1 MGYRRPVGTRA
12 RLVLLFGGRSAEH
25 DVSCVSARHVAA
37 AADKDRFEV
46 VALGITREGQWRL
59 AEVSDPLPDRLDADG
74 IAVAPAEI
82 FAEPDTVVFPLVHG
96 PMGEDGTIQGLLE
109 VADVPYVGSGVLA
122 SAVCMDK
129 SMAKLVCARHGLP
142 QCRYRTASADDPL
155 ETVAEQAI
163 DDLGLPLF
171 VKPANMGSSVGV
183 SRAATESDAV
193 KALEVA
199 GQYDEALIIEE
210 AVAGHEIEVSVL
222 GNRDPKASV
231 PGEVVPGAEFYDY
244 ADKYLSD
251 GAKLLVP
258 APIPE
263 AAAHEAQ
270 RLAISAYRAL
280 RCEGMAR
287 VDFLYEPDGRGMLLS
302 EVNTIPGFTP
312 HQHVPQ
318 AVGGIGP
325 ALPATHRHSG
335 RPGHRALRASPP
347 TPPHR
352 PLRRWL
358 ATARIDRWRNGW
370 AGEKSLGLVEHCG
383 DL

>member
-1 MGYRRPVGTRA
+1 MGYRRPVATRT

-46 VALGITREGQWRL
+46 VALGITREGHWRL
-59 AEVSDPLPDRLDADG
+59 AELSHPLPDRLDADG

-82 FAEPDTVVFPLVHG
+82 FAEPDTVVFPLIHG

-142 QCRYRTASADDPL
+142 QCRYRAASADEPPKA
-155 ETVAEQAI
+155 VAEQAI
-163 DDLGLPLF
+163 AELGLPLF

-183 SRAATESDAV
+183 SRANTELETV
-193 KALEVA
+193 KALEA
-199 GQYDEALIIEE
+199 AAQYDQTLIVEE
-210 AVAGHEIEVSVL
+210 AVTGQEIEVSVL
-222 GNRDPKASV
+222 GNRDPKASI
-231 PGEVVPGAEFYDY
+231 PGEIVPGADFYNY
-244 ADKYLSD
+244 ADKYLTD

-258 APIPE
+258 AQIPE

-287 VDFLYEPDGRGMLLS
+287 VDFLYESSGRGMLLS
-302 EVNTIPGFTP
+302 EINTIPGFTP
-312 HQHVPQ
+312 ISMYPKLWEASGLPYPQLIATLVDLAIERYERRVQH
-318 AVGGIGP
+318 
-325 ALPATHRHSG
+325 
-335 RPGHRALRASPP
+335 
-347 TPPHR
+347 
-352 PLRRWL
+352 RR
-358 ATARIDRWRNGW
+358 TDR
-370 AGEKSLGLVEHCG
+370 
-383 DL
+383 

>member
-1 MGYRRPVGTRA
+1 MGYRRLVGTRT

-37 AADKDRFEV
+37 AADNDRFEV

-59 AEVSDPLPDRLDADG
+59 AELSEPLPDQLDADG
-74 IAVAPAEI
+74 LAVAPAEI
-82 FAEPDTVVFPLVHG
+82 FAEPDTVVFPLIHG

-142 QCRYRTASADDPL
+142 QCRHRTASADDPP
-155 ETVAEQAI
+155 ETVAQEAI
-163 DDLGLPLF
+163 ADLGLPLF
-171 VKPANMGSSVGV
+171 IKPANMGSSVGV
-183 SRAATESDAV
+183 SRATTEFETV
-193 KALEVA
+193 KALEA
-199 GQYDEALIIEE
+199 AAHYDQTLIIEE
-210 AVAGHEIEVSVL
+210 AVTGQEIEVSVL

-231 PGEVVPGAEFYDY
+231 PGEIVPGTEFYDY
-244 ADKYLSD
+244 ADKYLTD

-258 APIPE
+258 AQISE
-263 AAAHEAQ
+263 AAAQEAQ

-287 VDFLYEPDGRGMLLS
+287 ADFLYESDGRGMLLS

-312 HQHVPQ
+312 ISMYPKLWEASGLPYPQLIETLVDLAVERFERRRQH
-318 AVGGIGP
+318 
-325 ALPATHRHSG
+325 
-335 RPGHRALRASPP
+335 
-347 TPPHR
+347 
-352 PLRRWL
+352 RR
-358 ATARIDRWRNGW
+358 TDR
-370 AGEKSLGLVEHCG
+370 
-383 DL
+383 

>member
-1 MGYRRPVGTRA
+1 MGYRRPVGTRT

-46 VALGITREGQWRL
+46 VVLGITRAGQWRL
-59 AEVSDPLPDRLDADG
+59 AELTDPLPDRLDADG

-142 QCRYRTASADDPL
+142 QCRHRIASAGDPP
-155 ETVAEQAI
+155 EEVAKQVIAE
-163 DDLGLPLF
+163 LGLPLF

-183 SRAATESDAV
+183 SRTTTEFETAR
-193 KALEVA
+193 ALEA
-199 GQYDEALIIEE
+199 AAQYDQTLIIEE
-210 AVAGHEIEVSVL
+210 AVTGQEIEVSLL
-222 GNRDPKASV
+222 GNQNPEASV
-231 PGEVVPGAEFYDY
+231 PGEIVPGADFYDY
-244 ADKYLSD
+244 ADKYLTD

-258 APIPE
+258 AQIPE
-263 AAAHEAQ
+263 AAAQEAQ

-287 VDFLYEPDGRGMLLS
+287 VDFLYESDGRGMLLN
-302 EVNTIPGFTP
+302 EINTIPGFTP
-312 HQHVPQ
+312 ISMYPKLWQASGLPYPELIATLVDLAIERYERRRQH
-318 AVGGIGP
+318 
-325 ALPATHRHSG
+325 
-335 RPGHRALRASPP
+335 
-347 TPPHR
+347 
-352 PLRRWL
+352 RR
-358 ATARIDRWRNGW
+358 TDR
-370 AGEKSLGLVEHCG
+370 
-383 DL
+383 